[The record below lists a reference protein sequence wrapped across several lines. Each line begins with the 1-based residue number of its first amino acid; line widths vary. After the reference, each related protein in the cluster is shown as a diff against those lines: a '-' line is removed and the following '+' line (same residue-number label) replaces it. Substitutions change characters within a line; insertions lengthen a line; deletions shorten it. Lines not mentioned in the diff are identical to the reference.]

1 MWYGL
6 KTRHDRRRIMRIDT
20 QKTNARQLVSP
31 DRPERDKAA
40 KAMLQDK
47 QIFSLVLRLMCPE
60 YADFTVREISSR
72 IQEVFRMPL
81 SAANELAVLNEK
93 METMDPAVTVAG
105 GRDHGQ

>member
-1 MWYGL
+1 MVA
-6 KTRHDRRRIMRIDT
+6 DR
-20 QKTNARQLVSP
+20 QGTNARQLVSP

-60 YADFTVREISSR
+60 YADFTVRELSSR
-72 IQEVFRMPL
+72 IQEVVRMPL

-93 METMDPAVTVAG
+93 METMDPALTVAG
-105 GRDHGQ
+105 RRNHSQ

>member
-1 MWYGL
+1 MVA
-6 KTRHDRRRIMRIDT
+6 DR
-20 QKTNARQLVSP
+20 QGTNARQLVSP

-81 SAANELAVLNEK
+81 SAASELAVLNEK
-93 METMDPAVTVAG
+93 METMDPALTVRWKEPQSMIRSA
-105 GRDHGQ
+105 